1 MSGASLMQYNPEVQ
15 ECDASI
21 AGNWFE
27 CGGKKN
33 FKEIQQ
39 KKQKPF
45 SDFCFKI
52 IIVRELHAFF
62 FDPGALATPVSKV
75 V

>member
-27 CGGKKN
+27 CGGKKI

-39 KKQKPF
+39 KSRSPF
-45 SDFCFKI
+45 QTS
-52 IIVRELHAFF
+52 
-62 FDPGALATPVSKV
+62 ALKLL
-75 V
+75 